1 MKKNLIYLVVAL
13 LIATGLN
20 ACYYD
25 EIATFE
31 GLPTN
36 VSLKNDVQP
45 IFDRDC
51 ALAGCHVAPIPP
63 GHHPNLT
70 AGSSHQ
76 ALTAGGFIN
85 TADPANSILY
95 LSVNGGGMPA
105 GRAPLSE
112 NDKKIIL
119 GWITEGAKNN

>member
-1 MKKNLIYLVVAL
+1 MKKKLSYLVIAL
-13 LIATGLN
+13 ILATGIN

-25 EIATFE
+25 EVATFE

-36 VSLKNDVQP
+36 VSLKNDVQL

-51 ALAGCHVAPIPP
+51 TMSGCHDALPSHDPS
-63 GHHPNLT
+63 LT
-70 AGSSHQ
+70 AENAYSD
-76 ALTAGGFIN
+76 LTSGGYVN
-85 TADPANSILY
+85 TNDPENSILY

-119 GWITEGAKNN
+119 AWITEGAKNN

>member
-1 MKKNLIYLVVAL
+1 MKKNLTYLVVVL
-13 LIATGLN
+13 LFATCLN

-25 EIATFE
+25 EVATFE
-31 GLPTN
+31 GVPTN

-51 ALAGCHVAPIPP
+51 SMSGCHDAGPSHAPSLVKEKAYQD
-63 GHHPNLT
+63 LT
-70 AGSSHQ
+70 S
-76 ALTAGGFIN
+76 GGYVN
-85 TADPANSILY
+85 TADPVNSVLY

-112 NDKKIIL
+112 NDKKLIL
-119 GWITEGAKNN
+119 GWITDGARNN

>member
-1 MKKNLIYLVVAL
+1 MKKILTYLVVAL

-25 EIATFE
+25 EVVTFE
-31 GLPTN
+31 GVPTN

-51 ALAGCHVAPIPP
+51 NMSGCHDAGPAHSPSLVKEKAYQD
-63 GHHPNLT
+63 LT
-70 AGSSHQ
+70 S
-76 ALTAGGFIN
+76 GGYVN
-85 TADPANSILY
+85 TTDPANSSLY

-112 NDKKIIL
+112 NDKKLIL
-119 GWITEGAKNN
+119 GWITDGARNN

>member
-1 MKKNLIYLVVAL
+1 MKKILTYLVVAL
-13 LIATGLN
+13 LFATGLN

-25 EIATFE
+25 EVATFE
-31 GLPTN
+31 GVPTK

-51 ALAGCHVAPIPP
+51 NMSGCHDAGPAHSPSLVKEKAYQD
-63 GHHPNLT
+63 LT
-70 AGSSHQ
+70 S
-76 ALTAGGFIN
+76 GGYVN
-85 TADPANSILY
+85 TTDPENSVLY

-112 NDKKIIL
+112 NDKKLIL
-119 GWITEGAKNN
+119 GWITDGAKNN

>member
-1 MKKNLIYLVVAL
+1 MKKNLIYLVIAL

-25 EIATFE
+25 EVATFE

-36 VSLKNDVQP
+36 VSLKNDLQP

-51 ALAGCHVAPIPP
+51 TMSGCHDAIPSHDP
-63 GHHPNLT
+63 SLT
-70 AGSSHQ
+70 AENAYSD
-76 ALTAGGFIN
+76 LTTGGYVN
-85 TADPANSILY
+85 TLDPENSILY

-119 GWITEGAKNN
+119 AWITEGAKNN

>member
-1 MKKNLIYLVVAL
+1 MKKKLIYLVVVL
-13 LIATGLN
+13 LLATCLN

-25 EIATFE
+25 EVASFE

-51 ALAGCHVAPIPP
+51 NMSGCHDGIPSHDP
-63 GHHPNLT
+63 SLT
-70 AGSSHQ
+70 PEKAYED
-76 ALTAGGFIN
+76 LTSGGYVN
-85 TADPANSILY
+85 TTDPANSVLY

-112 NDKKIIL
+112 NDKKLIL
-119 GWITEGAKNN
+119 AWITEGAKNN

>member
-1 MKKNLIYLVVAL
+1 MKKKLIYLVVAL
-13 LIATGLN
+13 SSAAVLN

-25 EIATFE
+25 EVATFE

-45 IFDRDC
+45 IFNRDC
-51 ALAGCHVAPIPP
+51 ALSGCHVAPIPP
-63 GHHPNLT
+63 GHHPDLSPANAYTSLI
-70 AGSSHQ
+70 S
-76 ALTAGGFIN
+76 GGFVN
-85 TADPANSILY
+85 TTAPESSVLY

-112 NDKKIIL
+112 NDLKIIL
-119 GWITEGAKNN
+119 AWITEGAKNN

>member
-1 MKKNLIYLVVAL
+1 MKKNLVYLVLVL
-13 LIATGLN
+13 LFATCLN

-25 EIATFE
+25 EVVTFE
-31 GLPTN
+31 GVPTN

-51 ALAGCHVAPIPP
+51 SMSGCHDAGTSHAPSLVTE
-63 GHHPNLT
+63 NAYQDLT
-70 AGSSHQ
+70 S
-76 ALTAGGFIN
+76 GGYVN
-85 TADPANSILY
+85 TSDPANSVLY

-119 GWITEGAKNN
+119 AWITEGAKNN

>member
-1 MKKNLIYLVVAL
+1 MNKVVLYLAAAL
-13 LIATGLN
+13 MFAMTLN

-25 EIATFE
+25 EIGSFE

-45 IFDRDC
+45 IFNRDC
-51 ALAGCHVAPIPP
+51 NMSGCHDGVPSHSPS
-63 GHHPNLT
+63 LT
-70 AGSSHQ
+70 SENAYSD
-76 ALTAGGFIN
+76 LTSGGYVN
-85 TADPANSILY
+85 TSDPVNSVLY

-119 GWITEGAKNN
+119 AWITEGAKNN

>member
-1 MKKNLIYLVVAL
+1 MKKILTYLVVAL

-25 EIATFE
+25 EVATFE
-31 GLPTN
+31 GVPTN

-51 ALAGCHVAPIPP
+51 NMSGCHDAGPAHSPSLVKEKAY
-63 GHHPNLT
+63 NDLT
-70 AGSSHQ
+70 S
-76 ALTAGGFIN
+76 GGYVN
-85 TADPANSILY
+85 TADPENSVLY

-112 NDKKIIL
+112 NDKKLIL
-119 GWITEGAKNN
+119 GWITDGARNN

>member
-1 MKKNLIYLVVAL
+1 MKKNLVYLVVAL
-13 LIATGLN
+13 LIATCLN

-25 EIATFE
+25 EVATFE

-45 IFDRDC
+45 IFNRDC
-51 ALAGCHVAPIPP
+51 NLSGCHDAIPS
-63 GHHPNLT
+63 HHPSLT
-70 AGSSHQ
+70 PENAYKD
-76 ALTAGGFIN
+76 LTSGGFVN
-85 TADPANSILY
+85 TVDPPNSILY
-95 LSVNGGGMPA
+95 LSVTGGGMPA

-112 NDKKIIL
+112 NDTKIIL

>member
-1 MKKNLIYLVVAL
+1 MKKKLIYLVIAL
-13 LIATGLN
+13 VFATGLN

-25 EIATFE
+25 EVATFV

-36 VSLKNDVQP
+36 VSLANDVQP
-45 IFDRDC
+45 IFNRDC
-51 ALAGCHVAPIPP
+51 ALANCHDALPSHAPSLVPE
-63 GHHPNLT
+63 NAYDDLT
-70 AGSSHQ
+70 TGNYV
-76 ALTAGGFIN
+76 N
-85 TADPANSILY
+85 TVDPESSILY

-119 GWITEGAKNN
+119 AWITEGAKNN

>member
-1 MKKNLIYLVVAL
+1 MKKYLVYLVVAL

-25 EIATFE
+25 EVASFE

-45 IFDRDC
+45 IFNRDC
-51 ALAGCHVAPIPP
+51 NMSGCHDAIPSHDP
-63 GHHPNLT
+63 GLT
-70 AGSSHQ
+70 PEIAYDELIS
-76 ALTAGGFIN
+76 GGYVN
-85 TADPANSILY
+85 TIDPANSILY
-95 LSVNGGGMPA
+95 LSVNGGGMPS

-119 GWITEGAKNN
+119 AWITEGAKNN

>member
-1 MKKNLIYLVVAL
+1 MKKNLTYLMLAL
-13 LIATGLN
+13 IIATVLN

-25 EIATFE
+25 EVATFE

-45 IFDRDC
+45 IFNRDC
-51 ALAGCHVAPIPP
+51 NMSGCHDAGPSHDPSLTPENAYNDLTSGGYVNTIDPP
-63 GHHPNLT
+63 
-70 AGSSHQ
+70 
-76 ALTAGGFIN
+76 
-85 TADPANSILY
+85 NSVLY

-112 NDKKIIL
+112 NDTKIIL
-119 GWITEGAKNN
+119 AWITEGAKNN

>member
-1 MKKNLIYLVVAL
+1 MKKPLLYLVVAFSS
-13 LIATGLN
+13 ATVLN

-25 EIATFE
+25 EVATFE

-45 IFDRDC
+45 IFNRDC
-51 ALAGCHVAPIPP
+51 NMSGCHDAIPSHDP
-63 GHHPNLT
+63 SLT
-70 AGSSHQ
+70 PENAYND
-76 ALTAGGFIN
+76 LTTGGYVN
-85 TADPANSILY
+85 TVDPVNSVLY

>member
-1 MKKNLIYLVVAL
+1 MKKTLIYLVIAL
-13 LIATGLN
+13 LFATGLN

-25 EIATFE
+25 QVASFD

-45 IFDRDC
+45 IFNRDC
-51 ALAGCHVAPIPP
+51 NMSGCHVTPIPP
-63 GHHPNLT
+63 GHNPDLSAAN
-70 AGSSHQ
+70 SYQ
-76 ALTAGGFIN
+76 ALTSGGYIN
-85 TADPANSILY
+85 TTDPVNSALY
-95 LSVNGGGMPA
+95 LSINGGGMPA

-119 GWITEGAKNN
+119 GWITDGAKNN

>member
-1 MKKNLIYLVVAL
+1 MKKNLTYLV
-13 LIATGLN
+13 LILSLATVLN
-20 ACYYD
+20 GCYYD
-25 EIATFE
+25 QVASFE

-45 IFDRDC
+45 IFNRDC
-51 ALAGCHVAPIPP
+51 NMSGCHVTPIPP
-63 GHHPNLT
+63 GHHPDLSPENAYKSLT
-70 AGSSHQ
+70 S
-76 ALTAGGFIN
+76 GGFVN
-85 TADPANSILY
+85 TTAPESSVLY

-119 GWITEGAKNN
+119 AWITEGAKNN